1 MGVGGREG
9 ALVCKSRDCSP
20 EVVGQQGGRRLGQV
34 VVRWDRGWVVVRRPR
49 SVDTRSG
56 ADRSNRLR
64 LEEVPLRR
72 RNAFERHTRG
82 QLRRERQRW

>member
-56 ADRSNRLR
+56 ADRSNPTIEAMQISGRFLFI
-64 LEEVPLRR
+64 
-72 RNAFERHTRG
+72 NIFE
-82 QLRRERQRW
+82 